1 MKLEDC
7 KTCKLYSKCDMPT
20 MKHNP
25 NWAMNT
31 KCIDRIPVSERED
44 NGHEKDNQ
52 FLQYPY

>member
-7 KTCKLYSKCDMPT
+7 KTCQLYEKCEMPT

-31 KCIDRIPVSERED
+31 KCIDRIPTED
-44 NGHEKDNQ
+44 KEEN
-52 FLQYPY
+52 

>member
-31 KCIDRIPVSERED
+31 KCIDRIPVSESEN
-44 NGHEKDNQ
+44 NGHEKD
-52 FLQYPY
+52 Y